1 MGRGTVCGRCP
12 ERDLTMKG
20 GWIKLHR
27 KITEWEWYTDIPT
40 KTLFIHLLLTAN
52 SSPGKW
58 RGIDVPVG
66 AKITSREK
74 LSQETGLSQQQ
85 IRTALN
91 KLESTNEVTKSAT
104 ATYTLITVVNYEKYQ
119 LINQD
124 SNQPSTNEQPAI
136 NQRATTNNKARMLE
150 IKKAYI
156 AAGENPVLKFGK
168 FGNIPLTQEQFDAFM
183 EQFPKTGADTIDEVS
198 RRIEAGEAP
207 QIGNFMAYLASIA
220 SKGGPGMQRRG
231 GTHKKNGVYSGQL
244 PEWYSDTGS
253 QFTSEQE
260 RQKMLE
266 EVEKARAEFEKS
278 MKGEP

>member
-58 RGIDVPVG
+58 RGIDAPVG

-74 LSQETGLSQQQ
+74 LSRETGLSQRQV
-85 IRTALN
+85 RTALSH
-91 KLESTNEVTKSAT
+91 LESTNEVTKST
-104 ATYTLITVVNYEKYQ
+104 TSTYTLIQLTNYEKYQ
-119 LINQD
+119 LTDQVIDQRPTSD
-124 SNQPSTNEQPAI
+124 RPSSD
-136 NQRATTNNKARMLE
+136 QRPTTNNKKKKLE

-168 FGNIPLTQEQFDAFM
+168 FRNIPLTQEQFDAFM

-253 QFTSEQE
+253 QFSSEQE
-260 RQKMLE
+260 RQEMLKKVRE
-266 EVEKARAEFEKS
+266 AQEMYQEN
-278 MKGEP
+278 MKGK

>member
-1 MGRGTVCGRCP
+1 
-12 ERDLTMKG
+12 MKG

-52 SSPGKW
+52 SKPGKW
-58 RGIDVPVG
+58 RGVDVPVG

-150 IKKAYI
+150 RKKAYI
-156 AAGENPVLKFGK
+156 AAGGNPVLKFGK
-168 FGNIPLTQEQFDAFM
+168 FRNIPLTQEQFDAFM

-220 SKGGPGMQRRG
+220 SKGGPGMQRRD

>member
-1 MGRGTVCGRCP
+1 M
-12 ERDLTMKG
+12 
-20 GWIKLHR
+20 
-27 KITEWEWYTDIPT
+27 
-40 KTLFIHLLLTAN
+40 
-52 SSPGKW
+52 
-58 RGIDVPVG
+58 
-66 AKITSREK
+66 
-74 LSQETGLSQQQ
+74 
-85 IRTALN
+85 
-91 KLESTNEVTKSAT
+91 
-104 ATYTLITVVNYEKYQ
+104 
-119 LINQD
+119 
-124 SNQPSTNEQPAI
+124 
-136 NQRATTNNKARMLE
+136 
-150 IKKAYI
+150 
-156 AAGENPVLKFGK
+156 KFGK
-168 FGNIPLTQEQFDAFM
+168 FRNIPLTQEQFDAFM

-220 SKGGPGMQRRG
+220 SKGGPGMQRRD